1 MSALIH
7 QRCWHHA
14 DREAVVR
21 CPTCKRFYCR
31 ECVIEHKGRMICTA
45 CIAGH
50 SEPHKAGSGAALWA
64 VYGGCGLLLAWM
76 VFYYLGM
83 ALDRIPSEFFERS

>member
-1 MSALIH
+1 MSALLD

-21 CPTCKRFYCR
+21 CPECRRYYCR
-31 ECVIEHKGRMICTA
+31 ECVIEHDGRMICA
-45 CIAGH
+45 SCIEGRSA
-50 SEPHKAGSGAALWA
+50 AVADGSKTVLWA
-64 VYGGCGLLLAWM
+64 VFGAGGFLLAWM

-83 ALDRIPSEFFERS
+83 ALDRIPSEFFE

>member
-1 MSALIH
+1 MTAALIH

-21 CPTCKRFYCR
+21 CPQCRRFYCR
-31 ECVIEHKGRMICTA
+31 ECVIEHAGRMICAA
-45 CIAGH
+45 CIEGSGETRA
-50 SEPHKAGSGAALWA
+50 AGSGIALWTILGMA
-64 VYGGCGLLLAWM
+64 GFLLAWM

-83 ALDRIPSEFFERS
+83 ALDRIPSDFFE

>member
-1 MSALIH
+1 MTALIH

-21 CPTCKRFYCR
+21 CPGCRRFYCR
-31 ECVIEHKGRMICTA
+31 ECVIEHEGRMICAACTDRGKGAGADRSRTA
-45 CIAGH
+45 VWM
-50 SEPHKAGSGAALWA
+50 AL
-64 VYGGCGLLLAWM
+64 GLCGFLLAWA

-83 ALDRIPSEFFERS
+83 ALDRIPSDFFQ

>member
-1 MSALIH
+1 MTAALIH

-21 CPTCKRFYCR
+21 CPQCRRYYCR
-31 ECVIEHKGRMICTA
+31 ECVVEHEGRMVCAA
-45 CIAGH
+45 CIERGGDA
-50 SEPHKAGSGAALWA
+50 SAAGSGAALWT
-64 VYGGCGLLLAWM
+64 VFGVCGFLLAWM

-83 ALDRIPSEFFERS
+83 ALGRIPSDFFE